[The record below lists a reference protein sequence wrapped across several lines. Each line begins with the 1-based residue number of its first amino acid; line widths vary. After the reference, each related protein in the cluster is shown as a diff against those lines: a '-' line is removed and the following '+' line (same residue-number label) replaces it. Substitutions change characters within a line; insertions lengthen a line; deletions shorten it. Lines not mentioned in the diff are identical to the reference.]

1 LNGYTKELQKSLI
14 IRLFGYDL
22 VGMNHVNMFFVRQDI
37 NTLPILDIYK
47 YAYYQ
52 IWGTPTDRQMMSLEN
67 TDITDL

>member
-1 LNGYTKELQKSLI
+1 
-14 IRLFGYDL
+14 
-22 VGMNHVNMFFVRQDI
+22 MNHVNMFFVRQDI